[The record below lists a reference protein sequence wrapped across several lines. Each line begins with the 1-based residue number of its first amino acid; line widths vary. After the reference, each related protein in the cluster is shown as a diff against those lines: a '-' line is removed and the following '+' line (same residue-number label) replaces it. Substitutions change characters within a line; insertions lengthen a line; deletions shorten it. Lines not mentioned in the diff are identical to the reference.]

1 MQPGPI
7 VTIRDLT
14 YTYPGYNTAPVTALR
29 AVNLDVASGETVV
42 LTGPSG
48 SGKTSL
54 LRCISGLIPHSDR
67 KGGKFSGEVT
77 VAGMNT
83 AKHSVAEISRVV
95 GTVFQNPDQQI
106 VTNSVDSEIAFGLEN
121 REVPPEEI
129 EVKIKEAADLLGIGH
144 LLSRETSD
152 LSWGEKQRVAIASVL
167 VMQPEVV
174 VMDEPFS
181 GLDPQASS
189 NLVSVLDELNRTFD
203 ITFIIAEHRVGH
215 LADLMDRIVVMKGGM
230 VLYDGPPGDDLS
242 AAMRSHAVV
251 LPESGCRM
259 PNDASFF
266 SSLPG
271 NGADRRTPVIE
282 LIDVGFTYPCSPS
295 PTLDNI
301 SLKIYDSQITA
312 ILGSNGSGKSTLA
325 RHLNGTLK
333 PDSGNVILFG
343 EDTSGRQVKS
353 IAHLVGLVSQHA
365 DYQLFGESIIEEF
378 SFGPENVGISDEDI
392 KSRIPG
398 MIASFGLGHIDP
410 KTPPL
415 RLSAGERQRVAIGS
429 VLMMKTPVVVL
440 DEPTLGLDEGLK
452 RNLADTLKKLCRS
465 RHSVVVMTHDLEFA
479 SFCADRILVMDSGR
493 IRCDSLNCRAQR

>member
-7 VTIRDLT
+7 VRIRDLT

-29 AVNLDVASGETVV
+29 SVNLDVASGEKVV

-54 LRCISGLIPHSDR
+54 LRCINGLIPHSDR
-67 KGGKFSGEVT
+67 RGGKLSGEVT

-83 AKHSVAEISRVV
+83 AMHSVAEISRAV

-121 REVPPEEI
+121 RGVLPDEI
-129 EVKIKEAADLLGIGH
+129 ELKIKEAAGLLGVGH
-144 LLSRETSD
+144 LLRRETSD
-152 LSWGEKQRVAIASVL
+152 LSWGEKQKVAIASVL

-189 NLVSVLDELNRTFD
+189 NLVSVLDELNRKFN

-215 LADLMDRIVVMKGGM
+215 LADLMDRVVVLKGGEM
-230 VLYDGPPGDDLS
+230 LYDGPPGDGLS
-242 AAMRSHAVV
+242 AATESHGVV
-251 LPESGCRM
+251 LPEPCCRV
-259 PNDASFF
+259 PDDTSLFR
-266 SSLPG
+266 SLPG
-271 NGADRRTPVIE
+271 KGSGRRTPVIE
-282 LIDVGFTYPCSPS
+282 LIGVGFTYPGSPS
-295 PTLDNI
+295 PALDNV
-301 SLKIYDSQITA
+301 SLKIYKSQITTV
-312 ILGSNGSGKSTLA
+312 LGSNGSGKSTLA

-333 PDSGNVILFG
+333 PDSGRIILFG
-343 EDTSGRQVKS
+343 ADTSGGQAKN
-353 IAHLVGLVSQHA
+353 ITHLVGLVSQHA
-365 DYQLFGESIIEEF
+365 DYQLFEENIVKEF
-378 SFGPENVGISDEDI
+378 SFGPENVGMSDQDI
-392 KSRIPG
+392 KSRIPE
-398 MIASFGLGHIDP
+398 MVASLGLGRIDP

-415 RLSAGERQRVAIGS
+415 RLSAGERQRVAVGS

-452 RNLADTLKKLCRS
+452 QNLAETLKKLCRE
-465 RHSVVVMTHDLEFA
+465 RHTVVVMTHDLEFA
-479 SFCADRILVMDSGR
+479 SSCADRILVMGSGK
-493 IRCDSLNCRAQR
+493 IRYDSLDCEAQR